1 MGDCWSGFG
10 WMGAG
15 MLFNVLLGL
24 GLLVL
29 VVVGVMVAVTWLVR
43 AGGELRQDRSGNE
56 PVMRPRPGWR

>member
-56 PVMRPRPGWR
+56 HMRPRPDWR